1 MISNYEH
8 LEPGVD
14 KDAYGNAVARF
25 ISTDTVAELL
35 MDSGEW
41 YLIPEELKRKYNS
54 KTNKRAHALGRGLAL
69 KRKLSPKSVAKES
82 ISDVDVER
90 LDLLHSSVENSLYSF
105 LETINSLD

>member
-1 MISNYEH
+1 MILNYEH

-14 KDAYGNAVARF
+14 KDAYGNTVARF

-35 MDSGEW
+35 MDNGEW